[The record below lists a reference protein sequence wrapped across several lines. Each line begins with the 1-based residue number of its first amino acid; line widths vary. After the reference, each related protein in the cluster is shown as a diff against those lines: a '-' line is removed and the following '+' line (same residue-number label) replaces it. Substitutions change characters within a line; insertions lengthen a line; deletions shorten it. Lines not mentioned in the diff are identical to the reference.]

1 MIYKWTLEM
10 LDFQNIIK
18 ITFYLTTLIIFS
30 IIIFY
35 LIMLIYK

>member
-30 IIIFY
+30 IIIY